1 MKKGPKQNNNFR
13 EMISGE
19 NGVISSK
26 RVMGVIVLT
35 VCVICTCWLVYA
47 EGGTQ
52 VVENLLQTLMIMAAA
67 LLGISTITGIWRNGK
82 HSETAKTIE
91 EVSKE
96 DVSIEEHKQQ
106 FDPDNPCATCI
117 HNKNK
122 EVAE

>member
-35 VCVICTCWLVYA
+35 VCLICTCWLVYA

-82 HSETAKTIE
+82 AGETAKTIE
-91 EVSKE
+91 EVGKE
-96 DVSIEEHKQQ
+96 PEQKQ
-106 FDPDNPCATCI
+106 FDPDNPCASCI

-122 EVAE
+122 ETE